1 MSLVKQTDVIRELF
15 VSQLLFVENRET
27 EKVEGGDCMSEEAM
41 WKLPWRSLQCN
52 KIKPLCGLYCNH
64 GMSRKKRPYV

>member
-41 WKLPWRSLQCN
+41 
-52 KIKPLCGLYCNH
+52 
-64 GMSRKKRPYV
+64 